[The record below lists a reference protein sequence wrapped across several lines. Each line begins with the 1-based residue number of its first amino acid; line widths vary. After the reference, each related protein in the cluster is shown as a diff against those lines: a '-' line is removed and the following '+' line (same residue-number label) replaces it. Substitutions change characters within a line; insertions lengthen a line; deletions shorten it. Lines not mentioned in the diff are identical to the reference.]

1 MFAYWRVVQID
12 IEAGFWI
19 VTIRFT
25 VLLFKTDYSTDDR
38 FLFYGLN
45 NYNSREFETSYLE
58 GSGDWETLYD
68 NEISFEF
75 KTDMYG
81 YEQVDYMRFTLFLIC
96 KKP

>member
-1 MFAYWRVVQID
+1 MS
-12 IEAGFWI
+12 
-19 VTIRFT
+19 
-25 VLLFKTDYSTDDR
+25 FKYQFENQNLKGSNDHYSTDDR